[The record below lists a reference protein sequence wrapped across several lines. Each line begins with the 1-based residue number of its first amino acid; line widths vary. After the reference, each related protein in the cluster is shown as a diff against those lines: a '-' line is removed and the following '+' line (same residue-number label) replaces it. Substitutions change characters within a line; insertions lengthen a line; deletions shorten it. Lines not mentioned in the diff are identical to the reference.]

1 MMSPRGLEST
11 PQVKGKANGAFSFSS
26 VRYEH
31 DQFSVA
37 CGRAKKAAMGRT
49 LTVGCDVSFA

>member
-1 MMSPRGLEST
+1 MSLEGLEST
-11 PQVKGKANGAFSFSS
+11 PQIKGKANGAFSCSS

-37 CGRAKKAAMGRT
+37 CARAKKAAMGRT
-49 LTVGCDVSFA
+49 LTVGCDVNFA